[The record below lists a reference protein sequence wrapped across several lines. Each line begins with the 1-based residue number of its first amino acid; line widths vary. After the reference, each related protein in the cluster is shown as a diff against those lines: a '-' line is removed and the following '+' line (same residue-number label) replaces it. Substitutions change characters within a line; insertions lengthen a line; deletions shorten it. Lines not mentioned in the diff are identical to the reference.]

1 MVYGMMYIIVN
12 SRKSKG
18 KVFKEH
24 VLKDIIP
31 CCFDARVVE
40 FQKENN
46 RQWVTLEEAIQDRDD
61 HIQAIQYEN
70 VALYALGTPI
80 RSMIDNDGLLD

>member
-24 VLKDIIP
+24 VLKDI
-31 CCFDARVVE
+31 
-40 FQKENN
+40 KENN
-46 RQWVTLEEAIQDRDD
+46 RQGVTLEEAIQDRDD

>member
-1 MVYGMMYIIVN
+1 MN
-12 SRKSKG
+12 ELTSAFCSKTHG
-18 KVFKEH
+18 LHEEH

-31 CCFDARVVE
+31 CCFDARVAE

-61 HIQAIQYEN
+61 HIQAI
-70 VALYALGTPI
+70 
-80 RSMIDNDGLLD
+80 